1 VPLGINLARDGSEDH
16 MKAAI
21 YRRTG
26 DSSVL
31 SVEEIETP
39 QPGPGQ
45 VRVKIAASGVNPT
58 DWKSRAGLTRREPDD
73 FQVPHQDGAGT
84 IDEIG
89 EGVADRAVGERV
101 WIALAAH
108 ENRYG
113 TAAEYCVL
121 PAERTVPLPDGASFE
136 LGASLGV
143 PAVTAAH
150 ALGDDSAAL
159 AGQTVLVAGG
169 AGAVGH
175 YAIELAKHAGAG
187 VISTVSS
194 AEKAELARAAGADLV
209 VNYRDEDVVEQIHG
223 FTPTVDRIVELAL
236 GANLELDLALC
247 RPGTVISI
255 YANEQGDPT
264 LPTRRLMAAN
274 VYLHYL
280 LLYGVPSEQL
290 AADFKSV
297 SGALAAG
304 ALTELPLH
312 TFALEQ
318 IAAAQDAVEA
328 GVVGKVLV
336 LP

>member
-1 VPLGINLARDGSEDH
+1 MR
-16 MKAAI
+16 AAI
-21 YRRTG
+21 YRGLG

-58 DWKSRAGLTRREPDD
+58 DWKSRAGLTRREPDG

-84 IDEIG
+84 IDALG
-89 EGVADRAVGERV
+89 EGVDRTVGERV
-101 WIALAAH
+101 WVALAAH

-121 PAERTVPLPDGASFE
+121 PAERTVPLPDNASFE

-150 ALGDDSAAL
+150 ALGDDPAAL

-175 YAIELAKHAGAG
+175 YAIELAKHAGAR

-194 AEKAELARAAGADLV
+194 AEKAQLARAAGADLV
-209 VNYRDEDVVEQIHG
+209 VNYRDEDVIEQIQR
-223 FTPTVDRIVELAL
+223 FAPTVERIVELAL
-236 GANLELDLALC
+236 GANLDLDLALC

-255 YANEQGDPT
+255 YANEQADPT
-264 LPTRRLMAAN
+264 LPTRMLMRAN

-280 LLYGVPSEQL
+280 LLYGVPSPQL
-290 AADFKSV
+290 AADFAWV
-297 SGALAAG
+297 NDALAAG
-304 ALTELPLH
+304 ALSELPLH
-312 TFALEQ
+312 TFTLDQ

-328 GVVGKVLV
+328 GAVGKVLV

>member
-1 VPLGINLARDGSEDH
+1 

-21 YRRTG
+21 YRGNG

-58 DWKSRAGLTRREPDD
+58 DWKSRAGLTRREPDG

-84 IDEIG
+84 IDALG
-89 EGVADRAVGERV
+89 EGVAERNVGERV

-113 TAAEYCVL
+113 TAAEYCVV
-121 PAERTVPLPDGASFE
+121 PAERTAPLPDGASFE

-150 ALGDDSAAL
+150 ALGDDPAAL
-159 AGQTVLVAGG
+159 SGQTVLVAGG

-175 YAIELAKHAGAG
+175 YAIELAKHAGAR
-187 VISTVSS
+187 VVATASS
-194 AEKAELARAAGADLV
+194 PEKAELSRAAGADLV
-209 VNYRDEDVVEQIHG
+209 VDYEDGDAAAQIQR
-223 FTPTVDRIVELAL
+223 FAPTVDRIVELAL
-236 GANLELDLALC
+236 GANLDLDLALC
-247 RPGTVISI
+247 RPGTIVSI
-255 YANEQGDPT
+255 YANESSDPT
-264 LPTRRLMAAN
+264 LPTRRLMRAN
-274 VYLHYL
+274 VYLYFM
-280 LLYGVPSEQL
+280 LLYEVPPAQL
-290 AADFKSV
+290 AADV
-297 SGALAAG
+297 SWVGDVLAAG

-312 TFALEQ
+312 TFALDDV
-318 IAAAQDAVEA
+318 AAAQDAVEA
-328 GVVGKVLV
+328 GAVGKVLV